1 MSTIP
6 GRGSKISH
14 ATRHS
19 RPKKKKKKV
28 HVRGDMSH
36 EQLQIGLGSL
46 KV

>member
-6 GRGSKISH
+6 GQGSKISH

-19 RPKKKKKKV
+19 RQKKKKKV

-36 EQLQIGLGSL
+36 EQLQIGFGSL

>member
-19 RPKKKKKKV
+19 RPKKKKKV